1 MFEYTIKASTIAWII
16 LAALIEAPALTLLQM
31 GGLVNLAAASII
43 FAFGVVPLLSIALQY
58 EGIGIINF
66 LWNILSTILMFGIG
80 IFFFK
85 EKIASL
91 QVVGVILAMLGL
103 GLVVL
108 SKE

>member
-1 MFEYTIKASTIAWII
+1 MTLQTIQLKTLGWIALAS
-16 LAALIEAPALTLLQM
+16 LVEAPALTLLQA
-31 GGLVNLAAASII
+31 GGLVNLVGASLI
-43 FAFGVVPLLSIALQY
+43 FAFGVVPLLSITLQY
-58 EGIGIINF
+58 EGIGIVNF
-66 LWNILSTILMFGIG
+66 LWNILSTILMFCIG

-91 QVVGVILAMLGL
+91 QVVGIILAMLGL

>member
-1 MFEYTIKASTIAWII
+1 MTWQTIELRTLGWIVLAS
-16 LAALIEAPALTLLQM
+16 LVEAPALTLLQT
-31 GGLVNLAAASII
+31 GGLVNLVGASLI
-43 FAFGVVPLLSIALQY
+43 FAFGVVPLLSITLQY
-58 EGIGIINF
+58 EGIGLVNF

-103 GLVVL
+103 GLVVI

>member
-1 MFEYTIKASTIAWII
+1 MTLGLQLKTLGWIALAS
-16 LAALIEAPALTLLQM
+16 LVEAPALTLIQK
-31 GGLVNLAAASII
+31 GGLVNLVGASLI
-43 FAFGVVPLLSIALQY
+43 FAFGVVPLLSITLQY
-58 EGIGIINF
+58 EGIGIVNF
-66 LWNILSTILMFGIG
+66 LWNILSTILMFCIG

-91 QVVGVILAMLGL
+91 QVVGIILAMLGL

>member
-1 MFEYTIKASTIAWII
+1 MPWQTIELHTLGWIA
-16 LAALIEAPALTLLQM
+16 LAALVEAPALSLIRM
-31 GGLVNLAAASII
+31 GGIGNLTAAGLI
-43 FAFGVVPLLSIALQY
+43 FAFGVVPLLSVTVQY
-58 EGIGIINF
+58 EGIGMVNF
-66 LWNILSTILMFGIG
+66 LWNILSTILMFMIG

-91 QVVGVILAMLGL
+91 QVVGVILTLLGL